1 MSGTLLALAWA
12 GWAILI
18 AWIDWRHRRV
28 NNRWW
33 LIALPLAL
41 PTPFVL
47 HDGWAWAVFLS
58 LTGLL
63 LALVLHLG
71 VWSRGWIG
79 GADVKA
85 YAIVGWSFGALV
97 WLEVFAIASLM
108 LAVAA
113 CLHRLRAE
121 QPHRRIPMLPAL
133 SASVLAWI
141 FTGPW
146 WVGGQGF

>member
-33 LIALPLAL
+33 LVALPLAIL
-41 PTPFVL
+41 TPFVL

-63 LALVLHLG
+63 VALVLPLG